1 MDLISDKIHN
11 LANVTITIS
20 SEKGETDKING
31 VGELVIEDPH
41 AESSAAD
48 DDGTVTNAT
57 RLLREEAGDTSN
69 VNSGEEEVSA
79 LLTKDQQK

>member
-1 MDLISDKIHN
+1 
-11 LANVTITIS
+11 VTIKIS

-48 DDGTVTNAT
+48 DDGTVTGAT

-69 VNSGEEEVSA
+69 NIGEEEASA
-79 LLTKDQQK
+79 LLTKVEQK